1 MRKFAE
7 LCSKGVEDRPGAPL
21 WMKFGAVAMTAVGV
35 FAGCAS
41 GPNTDPSEGIVLDM
55 SDRSVSFCA
64 DTGETRGVVEV
75 VVAEGRDPYINDLSD
90 KCDGKDPA
98 PIEANKRHAACVDIP
113 EDLRPDKY
121 TVSVELHTSND
132 YDDRDG
138 KFNPLTADAYI
149 TFSDATCEQI
159 QEALESVHNN

>member
-1 MRKFAE
+1 MSKFE
-7 LCSKGVEDRPGAPL
+7 ICKKGMEDRPEASL
-21 WMKFGAVAMTAVGV
+21 FMKFGAVATIAASI

-41 GPNTDPSEGIVLDM
+41 SPNTDPSEGIVLDM
-55 SDRSVSFCA
+55 SNRSVSFCA

-75 VVAEGRDPYINDLSD
+75 VVEEGRDPYINDLSD
-90 KCDGKDPA
+90 KCNGKDPA

-113 EDLRPDKY
+113 EGSRPDEY
-121 TVSVELHTSND
+121 TVSVELHTSNE